1 MAPPPRLRIL
11 SVGSN
16 AISAFLS
23 WRLQAT
29 TSCDVT
35 LVWKSGFEAVAQYG
49 VSFKSKA
56 FGNERFKPRHVVR
69 TPEEAASREN
79 AYDYVILCV
88 KALPDVYDLASV
100 IESVVTP
107 QHTCVLVNTTN
118 TLGVESHLEQRFPT
132 NVVLSLVSG
141 VEISQIGASE
151 FEHLNSS
158 DIWIGSTTKQTNVPN
173 SIQGDMAAA
182 LAMTLGSGQ
191 VNCTVSKNIRQE
203 QFERMIGPIAFY
215 PTSVMFDTSNHT
227 QLLEKVGVRQLVTGV
242 IEELIELAKAN
253 GCSFPSDFS
262 EKTVASMTAS
272 GSPSAMYQDFQA
284 RRPMEIETYLG
295 TTIKLA
301 TESDVRIPRLETLY
315 AALLHINATN
325 LSKPRES
332 PPPMPAAAPAGAP
345 VPPGPPPRM
354 SSAPPPRAMM
364 NGPMRPGPGGRTSTG
379 MPMPGR
385 RGPPGPPMPPMPGM
399 MRPPSAQP
407 QSKMPPKEASLEGL
421 EEFSHLVVYDDG
433 AGGEPHQNGNGFP
446 DMPPGGPGGAPAEM
460 ALRERELALRQ
471 RELQIR
477 EQEMM
482 SMRRGPPRRGPPPKA
497 AFDEEDE
504 DDYFDPMDALPVPHI
519 DPDSVDM
526 MSITSRKAKKAPS
539 ASQLRKNPEINTM
552 PPPPNRPGS
561 SFSRYFGGGR
571 KRASDRI
578 MQEIPGL
585 HDSLMDNP
593 MMAYSSNR
601 YGAVDRNHM
610 AAGSRAN
617 SLTAS
622 RMGDFP
628 PHPYP
633 QSRRNS
639 NSPATPY
646 GPGGPR
652 MGRPGTAQDQHLGP
666 PNGPPHG
673 GHPSPPGQMRAPVPR
688 YPPGQGNA
696 VGPQQVEQH
705 YGVSKPYSAKGTPK
719 HRSLTGS
726 ASASAESG
734 DSGASANLDSENS
747 AHSSQTSL
755 GAQPPAAMPV
765 R

>member
-49 VSFKSKA
+49 VSFRSKA
-56 FGNERFKPRHVVR
+56 FGNERFRPRHVVR
-69 TPEEAASREN
+69 TPEDAASREN

-88 KALPDVYDLASV
+88 KALPDIYDMAAV

-107 QHTCVLVNTTN
+107 QHTCILLNTTN
-118 TLGVESHLEQRFPT
+118 TIGVESHLEQRFPT

-158 DIWIGSTTKQTNVPN
+158 DIWIGATNKQNSVPS
-173 SIQGDMAAA
+173 SIQNDMASA
-182 LAMTLGSGQ
+182 LAMTLGAGQ
-191 VNCTVSKNIRQE
+191 VNCTVSNNIRQE

-215 PTSVMFDTSNHT
+215 PTSVMFETSNHA
-227 QLLEKVGVRQLVTGV
+227 QLLEKVGVRQLVTDV
-242 IEELIELAKAN
+242 IEELLELARAN
-253 GCSFPSDFS
+253 GCSSPSDFC
-262 EKTVASMTAS
+262 EKTIEKMTAN
-272 GSPSAMYQDFQA
+272 GPPSKMYQDFQS

-295 TTIKLA
+295 SPIKLA
-301 TESDVRIPRLETLY
+301 TESGVRIPRVETLY
-315 AALLHINATN
+315 AVLHHINTTN
-325 LSKPRES
+325 LNKPPAGDS
-332 PPPMPAAAPAGAP
+332 PPVVAAQ
-345 VPPGPPPRM
+345 PPPRM
-354 SSAPPPRAMM
+354 SSAPPPRSM
-364 NGPMRPGPGGRTSTG
+364 NGTMRAGPSIRSVSG
-379 MPMPGR
+379 MPMPPR
-385 RGPPGPPMPPMPGM
+385 RGPPIPGM
-399 MRPPSAQP
+399 SRPPSGQP
-407 QSKMPPKEASLEGL
+407 QSARIPREPSLEGL
-421 EEFSHLVVYDDG
+421 EEFSHLVVYDDSG
-433 AGGEPHQNGNGFP
+433 DGGLPHPNGSNGFP
-446 DMPPGGPGGAPAEM
+446 DMPPGPSGSAADL

-471 RELQIR
+471 RELQLR
-477 EQEMM
+477 EQEM
-482 SMRRGPPRRGPPPKA
+482 SMRRGPRRPPPPKST
-497 AFDEEDE
+497 FDEEDE
-504 DDYFDPMDALPVPHI
+504 DDYVDPMDNLAIPVL

-526 MSITSRKAKKAPS
+526 MSITSRRTKKAPS
-539 ASQLRKNPEINTM
+539 ASQLRRNPEMGAN
-552 PPPPNRPGS
+552 PSGSRPGS
-561 SFSRYFGGGR
+561 SFSRYFGGAR
-571 KRASDRI
+571 KRTSDRI

-585 HDSLMDNP
+585 HDSLLDNP

-601 YGAVDRNHM
+601 YGAVDRNQM
-610 AAGSRAN
+610 QAGSRAN
-617 SLTAS
+617 SLTARGIAS
-622 RMGDFP
+622 P
-628 PHPYP
+628 PG
-633 QSRRNS
+633 
-639 NSPATPY
+639 APY
-646 GPGGPR
+646 GGPGPR
-652 MGRPGTAQDQHLGP
+652 MGRPPTAQDQNLGP
-666 PNGPPHG
+666 LHGPPYG

-688 YPPGQGNA
+688 YPPGHVSA

-755 GAQPPAAMPV
+755 GAQPASMRV

>member
-35 LVWKSGFEAVAQYG
+35 LVWKSGYEAVSQYG

-69 TPEEAASREN
+69 TPEDAASREN
-79 AYDYVILCV
+79 AFDYVILCV

-107 QHTCVLVNTTN
+107 QHTCILVNTTN
-118 TLGVESHLEQRFPT
+118 TLGVESQLEQRFPT

-158 DIWIGSTTKQTNVPN
+158 EIYVGATNKQT
-173 SIQGDMAAA
+173 SIPSTIQNDMAAA
-182 LAMTLGSGQ
+182 LAMTLASGQ
-191 VNCTVSKNIRQE
+191 VDCKVSDNIRQE

-215 PTSVMFDTSNHT
+215 PTSVMFETSNHA
-227 QLLEKVGVRQLVTGV
+227 QLLEKVGVRQLVSDI
-242 IEELIELAKAN
+242 IEELLQLARAN
-253 GCSFPSDFS
+253 GCSFPSDFAQKTI
-262 EKTVASMTAS
+262 EKMTAN
-272 GSPSAMYQDFQA
+272 GAPSTMYQDFQA

-295 TTIKLA
+295 SPIKLA
-301 TESDVRIPRLETLY
+301 TESSVRIPRIETLY
-315 AALLHINATN
+315 AVLHHANATN
-325 LSKPRES
+325 LSKPRAGDS
-332 PPPMPAAAPAGAP
+332 PPPVLAQ
-345 VPPGPPPRM
+345 PPPRM
-354 SSAPPPRAMM
+354 SSAPPPRGPM
-364 NGPMRPGPGGRTSTG
+364 NGPMRGGRTPSG
-379 MPMPGR
+379 MMPR
-385 RGPPGPPMPPMPGM
+385 RGPPPGM
-399 MRPPSAQP
+399 ARLPSAQP
-407 QSKMPPKEASLEGL
+407 PSARMPPRETSLEGL
-421 EEFSHLVVYDDG
+421 EEFSHLVVYDD
-433 AGGEPHQNGNGFP
+433 AGGAAAAENGLPQNGTNGYP
-446 DMPPGGPGGAPAEM
+446 DMLPGPPQSAADL

-477 EQEMM
+477 EQEMG
-482 SMRRGPPRRGPPPKA
+482 MRRGPRRPPPPPRST
-497 AFDEEDE
+497 FDEEDE
-504 DDYFDPMDALPVPHI
+504 DDYFDPMDSLPIPHI
-519 DPDSVDM
+519 DPDQVDM
-526 MSITSRKAKKAPS
+526 LSITSRKAKKSAPS
-539 ASQLRKNPEINTM
+539 ASQLRKNPEITYN
-552 PPPPNRPGS
+552 NGGGGGGGGGGNNSRPGS
-561 SFSRYFGGGR
+561 SFSRYFGGR
-571 KRASDRI
+571 KRTSERI

-585 HDSLMDNP
+585 HDSLLDNP
-593 MMAYSSNR
+593 MMAYASNR
-601 YGAVDRNHM
+601 YGAVDRNHIQ
-610 AAGSRAN
+610 AGSRAN

-622 RMGDFP
+622 RMGDYP

-633 QSRRNS
+633 TSRRNS
-639 NSPATPY
+639 QSPATPPY
-646 GPGGPR
+646 GPPGPR
-652 MGRPGTAQDQHLGP
+652 MGRPATSQDQSLGP
-666 PNGPPHG
+666 PSGPRG
-673 GHPSPPGQMRAPVPR
+673 GQPSPPGQMRAPVPR

-705 YGVSKPYSAKGTPK
+705 YGVSNSSLAKGTPK

-734 DSGASANLDSENS
+734 DSGASASLDSENS
-747 AHSSQTSL
+747 AHSSQISL
-755 GAQPPAAMPV
+755 NTQQAATPV